1 MSTRG
6 ALAKMKT
13 ARTPSPKSGTLAA
26 ADRGVIRSVLIVDD
40 SRAHLKLMSTILT
53 RWGFEVAEA
62 ESGEAAM
69 AHLKAHSV
77 DLVLS
82 DWVMPG
88 MSGIELCERFRKE
101 GGDAYV
107 YFILLTSKSEVEDV
121 ARGLAAGADD
131 FLSKPIDRNELQAR
145 IAAGE
150 RLIAMQ
156 RSVVE
161 KNRLLEATLGQLQTL
176 YDGIARDLIEARRL
190 QQSLVPER
198 FCSYPEG
205 DVSLLL
211 RPSGHVGGDL
221 VGTIATDGDQIGL
234 YSIDVSGHGIASA
247 LLTARLAGY
256 FSGSTP
262 AHNIAL
268 VPTEDGGHEIRS
280 PEDICLGLNALTI
293 GDMETELYFTML
305 FARCDLATGCI
316 EIAQA
321 GHPNPLIQ
329 RKGGSVEFLGNGG
342 MPVGL
347 FEEPIFGTFSTR
359 VEPGDRLLFY
369 SDGFTEQVDPEGEM
383 LDEEGLEK
391 IIRGLSETSGADFI
405 EALTW
410 HLSDYSGDA
419 DFDDDISAV
428 FLEYKGRS

>member
-1 MSTRG
+1 M
-6 ALAKMKT
+6 
-13 ARTPSPKSGTLAA
+13 
-26 ADRGVIRSVLIVDD
+26 LIVDD
-40 SRAHLKLMSTILT
+40 SRAHLKLMSTILK
-53 RWGFEVAEA
+53 RWGFKVAEA
-62 ESGEAAM
+62 STGTEALE
-69 AHLKAHSV
+69 HLAEHPV

-88 MSGIELCERFRKE
+88 MSGIELCEQFRAS
-101 GGDAYV
+101 GGESYV
-107 YFILLTSKSEVEDV
+107 YFILLTSKSEAEDV

-198 FCSYPEG
+198 FRTFPEG

-221 VGTIATDGDQIGL
+221 VGTITTEGDELGL
-234 YSIDVSGHGIASA
+234 YAIDVSGHGIASA

-268 VPTEDGGHEIRS
+268 VPTEDGGHQIRT
-280 PEDICLGLNALTI
+280 PADICQGLNALTI
-293 GDMETELYFTML
+293 GDLETELYFTML
-305 FARCDLATGCI
+305 FARCNLATGEV

-321 GHPNPLIQ
+321 GHPNPMIQ
-329 RKGGSVEFLGNGG
+329 RADGSVEFPGEGG
-342 MPVGL
+342 MPIGL
-347 FEEPIFGTFSTR
+347 IEEALFGTITA
-359 VEPGDRLLFY
+359 ELAPGDRLMFY
-369 SDGFTEQVDPEGEM
+369 SDGFTEQVNPEGDM
-383 LDEEGLEK
+383 LDEEGLAR
-391 IIRGLSETSGADFI
+391 IAGLQADTMGGDFI
-405 EALTW
+405 EALIW
-410 HLSDYSGDA
+410 HLADYAGDA
-419 DFDDDISAV
+419 EFDDDVSAV
-428 FLEYKGRS
+428 VFEYRGG

>member
-1 MSTRG
+1 MET
-6 ALAKMKT
+6 AKQPMPDVR
-13 ARTPSPKSGTLAA
+13 AFAA
-26 ADRGVIRSVLIVDD
+26 PHRGVIREVLLVDD
-40 SRAHLKLMSTILT
+40 SRAHLTLMAAILK
-53 RWGFEVAEA
+53 RWGFRVTRA
-62 ESGEAAM
+62 ESGEEALALLSDR
-69 AHLKAHSV
+69 AF

-88 MSGIELCERFRKE
+88 MSGIELCKRFRE
-101 GGDAYV
+101 QGSETYV

-121 ARGLAAGADD
+121 TRGLAAGADD

-161 KNRLLEATLGQLQTL
+161 KNHLLERTLGQIQTL

-198 FCSYPEG
+198 FRTYPEG

-221 VGTIATDGDQIGL
+221 VGVVSAANGQLGL
-234 YSIDVSGHGIASA
+234 YAIDVSGHGIASA

-268 VPTEDGGHEIRS
+268 VPTADGGHEIRS
-280 PEDICLGLNALTI
+280 PRDICLGLNALTI

-305 FARCDLATGCI
+305 FAKCDLATGDV

-321 GHPNPLIQ
+321 GHPNPMIQ
-329 RKGGSVEFLGNGG
+329 HADGAIEFPGEGG
-342 MPVGL
+342 MPIGL
-347 FEEPIFGTFSTR
+347 FEEPLFGTTR
-359 VEPGDRLLFY
+359 SRLAPGDRLIMY
-369 SDGFTEQVDPEGEM
+369 SDGFTEQVDPAGEM
-383 LDEEGLEK
+383 LEEEGLAAIAREHAES
-391 IIRGLSETSGADFI
+391 RGGDFI
-405 EALTW
+405 EGLIW
-410 HLSDYSGDA
+410 HLADHAGDA
-419 DFDDDISAV
+419 EFDDDLSAV
-428 FLEYKGRS
+428 VFEFRGQTTPSAPEEV